1 MIGQLSTHPSFART
15 EEPGMTTE
23 LLKDQRLD
31 TGSHCREG
39 EHGLPEGEVP
49 IRHSR

>member
-1 MIGQLSTHPSFART
+1 MHPSFARRT

-31 TGSHCREG
+31 TGLTAERENMSF
-39 EHGLPEGEVP
+39 LKKRSP
-49 IRHSR
+49 

>member
-1 MIGQLSTHPSFART
+1 MHPSFARRT

-31 TGSHCREG
+31 TELGFTAERENMAFLK
-39 EHGLPEGEVP
+39 ESSP
-49 IRHSR
+49 

>member
-1 MIGQLSTHPSFART
+1 MHPSFARRT

-31 TGSHCREG
+31 TGLTAEREDMAFLK
-39 EHGLPEGEVP
+39 ERSP
-49 IRHSR
+49 